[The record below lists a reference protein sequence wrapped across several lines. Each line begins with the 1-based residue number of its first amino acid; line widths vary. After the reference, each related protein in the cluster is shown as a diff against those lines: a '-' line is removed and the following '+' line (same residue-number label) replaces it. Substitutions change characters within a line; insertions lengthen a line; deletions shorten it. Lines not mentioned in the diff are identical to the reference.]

1 VILRRQGRRIIQWQ
15 LFGGWCGRGRTGGSH
30 GLDCWNRRAL
40 AVTEDGV
47 TDEKEDVE
55 VGWDD
60 ASVLGMAVAV
70 SAGVVVG

>member
-1 VILRRQGRRIIQWQ
+1 LADGVAEAELVEATDSTVG
-15 LFGGWCGRGRTGGSH
+15 TD
-30 GLDCWNRRAL
+30 GLCVGASL